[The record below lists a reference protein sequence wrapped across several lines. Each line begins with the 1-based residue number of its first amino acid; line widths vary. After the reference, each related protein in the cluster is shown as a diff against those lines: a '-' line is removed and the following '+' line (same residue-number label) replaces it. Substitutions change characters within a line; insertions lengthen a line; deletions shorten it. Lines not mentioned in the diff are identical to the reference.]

1 MPHLTVQAAE
11 TQLAGHEAA
20 LITALT
26 DAAAGIYG
34 DWARP
39 LVVVRLVGVPTGRWA
54 VGGVTT
60 DRPAPEVSFGIRASA
75 LARPDGRDIARR
87 LVAAVT
93 EAVAT
98 ALGLDDDLRAE
109 VIVELIPQPD
119 ALVGVGGTLIDDT
132 TDSES

>member
-11 TQLAGHEAA
+11 VQLAGHEDT

-26 DAAAGIYG
+26 DAVVGVYG

-39 LVVVRLVGVPTGRWA
+39 LVVIRLVGVPTGRWA
-54 VGGVTT
+54 VGGVPT
-60 DRPAPEVSFGIRASA
+60 DNPAPEVAFGIRAGA

-93 EAVAT
+93 DAVAT
-98 ALGLDDDLRAE
+98 ALELDDDLRATT
-109 VIVELIPQPD
+109 IVELIPQPD
-119 ALVGVGGTLIDDT
+119 ELVGVGGTLINDT
-132 TDSES
+132 TETEG